1 MPPDPVPAGYVPIA
15 CGVHDRLE
23 SWAVRRMSVE
33 VVWVEGADTRRQ
45 RAVIADVVAR
55 DGADW
60 VVLATGETIRADRL
74 VTVGGVEVTPT
85 C

>member
-1 MPPDPVPAGYVPIA
+1 MPPEYVPIA

-23 SWAVRRMSVE
+23 SWAVRRTSVE
-33 VVWVEGADTRRQ
+33 VVWTEGTETRRET
-45 RAVIADVVAR
+45 AVIADVVAR

-60 VVLATGETIRADRL
+60 VVLATGDTIRADWL
-74 VTVGGVEVTPT
+74 VTVGGIEVVPT

>member
-1 MPPDPVPAGYVPIA
+1 MPADPYVPIA

-23 SWAVRRMSVE
+23 SWAVRRTPVE
-33 VVWVEGADTRRQ
+33 VVWRDGAQTRRQ
-45 RAVIADVVAR
+45 RPVVVDVAAR

-60 VVLATGETIRADRL
+60 VVVATGETVRTDRL
-74 VTVGGVEVTPT
+74 VTVGGVEVVPG

>member
-1 MPPDPVPAGYVPIA
+1 MPPDRPYVPIA

-23 SWAVRRMSVE
+23 GWALLRTPVE
-33 VVWVEGADTRRQ
+33 VAWAQGGETRRQ
-45 RAVIADVVAR
+45 TAVIADVLAR

-60 VVLATGETIRADRL
+60 IVLSTGESIRADWL
-74 VTVGGVEVTPT
+74 VTVGGVEAAPT

>member
-1 MPPDPVPAGYVPIA
+1 MTDYAPIA

-23 SWAVRRMSVE
+23 HWAVRGEPVA
-33 VVWVEGADTRRQ
+33 VVWREGDAERVVEARI
-45 RAVIADVVAR
+45 VDVVAR

-60 VVLATGETIRADRL
+60 VVLGTGETVRADRL
-74 VTVGGVEVTPT
+74 VSVDGVARPGV

>member
-1 MPPDPVPAGYVPIA
+1 MSPDYVPIA

-23 SWAVRRMSVE
+23 SWAVRRTPVE
-33 VVWVEGADTRRQ
+33 VVWTEGAETRRTT
-45 RAVIADVVAR
+45 AVIADVLAR

-60 VVLATGETIRADRL
+60 IVLATGDSIRADRL
-74 VTVGGVEVTPT
+74 VTVGGVAVVPS